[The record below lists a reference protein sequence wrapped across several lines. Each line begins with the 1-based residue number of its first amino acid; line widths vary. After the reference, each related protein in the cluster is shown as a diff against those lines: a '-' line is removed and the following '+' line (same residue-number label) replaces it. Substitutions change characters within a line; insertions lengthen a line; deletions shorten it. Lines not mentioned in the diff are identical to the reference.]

1 MKLFNNT
8 PGQVYYGI
16 DNASSGDC
24 GVIDSLATSADMTAY
39 DNSQNVFVAFAAYP
53 FSNPPEITPFKIT
66 IPESGT
72 GMTVTIGISQE

>member
-16 DNASSGDC
+16 DSASSGDC
-24 GVIDSLATSADMTAY
+24 GVIESQGTSADLTGY
-39 DNSQNVFVAFAAYP
+39 DNSQNVSVYFAAYP

-66 IPESGT
+66 IPASGT